1 MVESYYLGI
10 SWCGAAGLDVRKAA
24 RLRQLLLAGEA
35 LSADLIQRTQLAL
48 PNCRIING
56 YGPTEASVIVSAQS
70 FSCGVPPE
78 LPVSIGR
85 PLTNVK
91 IFILDENLR
100 PTPVGVAGELCV
112 AGHCVARGCEY
123 TFFLNPFL

>member
-1 MVESYYLGI
+1 M
-10 SWCGAAGLDVRKAA
+10 
-24 RLRQLLLAGEA
+24 
-35 LSADLIQRTQLAL
+35 
-48 PNCRIING
+48 
-56 YGPTEASVIVSAQS
+56 IVSAQS

-112 AGHCVARGCEY
+112 AGQLCCSWM
-123 TFFLNPFL
+123 